1 MQMLFPATTEG
12 STEFVIH
19 SSRGRMV
26 SPFAIV
32 LVLLGLFADASV
44 AQVDVCSATISNF
57 YVTSRER
64 IFNQTT
70 RLLLSAFS
78 DNPLGSEA
86 DLYQQLL
93 MDLGLPD
100 TPDRAQTFGRAFSQI
115 IAANTRACT
124 ELQGLTITS
133 ANTTQV
139 IAELRNALDSGHD
152 LNLVRDI
159 FGRAL
164 CLESLVETENVSFVT
179 GLSGE
184 DRGKIFG
191 LAQRPYSL
199 GFVVDDTGSMSDE
212 IARVRQLITEFVNDD
227 VGAPTH
233 YILTSF
239 NDPSK
244 SLGNNNLKLHK
255 HCVYS
260 AIKLYRYILM
270 LYGQWFMMQ
279 YFTVL

>member
-1 MQMLFPATTEG
+1 MKSPLAT
-12 STEFVIH
+12 
-19 SSRGRMV
+19 
-26 SPFAIV
+26 V
-32 LVLLGLFADASV
+32 LVLLGLFADASG
-44 AQVDVCSATISNF
+44 AHLGPCATTISNF
-57 YVTSRER
+57 YLTSRDR

-70 RLLLSAFS
+70 QFLLSAFS
-78 DNPLGSEA
+78 GSPLGSEA
-86 DLYQQLL
+86 DLYRQLL

-124 ELQGLTITS
+124 EVQGLTITS

-139 IAELRNALDSGHD
+139 NAELQNALDTGS
-152 LNLVRDI
+152 NLISVRDI

-164 CLESLVETENVSFVT
+164 CLQSLVQTGPMVSFVT

-199 GFVVDDTGSMSDE
+199 GFVVDDTESMATE
-212 IARVRQLITEFVNDD
+212 IARVQQIILDFVNGA
-227 VGAPTH
+227 VEAPTH

-244 SLGNNNLKLHK
+244 SALGSRIHQIRNYCIILLSNYIIHL
-255 HCVYS
+255 S
-260 AIKLYRYILM
+260 AM
-270 LYGQWFMMQ
+270 GNSHA
-279 YFTVL
+279 